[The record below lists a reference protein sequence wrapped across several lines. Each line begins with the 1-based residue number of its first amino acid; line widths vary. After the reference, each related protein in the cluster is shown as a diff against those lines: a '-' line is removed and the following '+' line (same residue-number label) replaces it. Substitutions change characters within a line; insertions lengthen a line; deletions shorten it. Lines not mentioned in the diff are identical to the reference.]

1 MSMMGLEP
9 LSLEQKKSK
18 AQFYNHSAK
27 PFTYVIWH
35 FTVYLNSLQGRMKS
49 TKMT

>member
-1 MSMMGLEP
+1 MMGLEP
-9 LSLEQKKSK
+9 LSLEQKKSI
-18 AQFYNHSAK
+18 AQRYNHSAK
-27 PFTYVIWH
+27 AITWLKLH